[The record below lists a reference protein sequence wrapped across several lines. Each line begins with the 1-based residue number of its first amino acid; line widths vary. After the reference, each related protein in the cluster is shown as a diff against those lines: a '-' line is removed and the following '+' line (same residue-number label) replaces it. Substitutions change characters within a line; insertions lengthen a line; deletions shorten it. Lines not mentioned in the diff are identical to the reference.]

1 MSTLEYHLMSTL
13 ESSGKGDIQLVAAD
27 GKLYVRR
34 YREISQEL
42 FQRIR
47 GVSCPYLER
56 LVEQSRDENG
66 AYFVSEYV
74 EGTPASE
81 CTFSEKEAVKLLLEL
96 CAAIRAL
103 HKAGVIHR
111 DIKPSNIICGNDG
124 HIRLIDFD
132 SARLRVEFQSRDTE
146 ILGTGGYAAPEQYG
160 FMQTDDRSDIYAFGV
175 TMDEILGENADKP
188 KFRRI
193 IRRCTQFDP
202 DKRYRDISAVGRAI
216 KRAVMPDFLP
226 FAAAGGIAAVIVLAV
241 YFLRGNS
248 QPAPPGIV
256 RLTEISE
263 AEVTLEIESTPETD
277 NTSEAPETETPT
289 GELPGIETAEPIIT
303 ETAEP
308 AIPETA
314 EPVIAET
321 SEPVAEYFTAEAP
334 QTEPPVQT
342 TAEPEITEPPAV
354 VVTPEASEPDEQVT
368 AEIVPETSEADEQF
382 TAETAPETSEQ
393 EAYSEPTETFEP
405 EAPAI
410 QTPEMP
416 FTTTVDD
423 DGLYRDDFDYV
434 FYDDPAVHGMW
445 RAYKVL
451 PGDADIGS
459 ITGDDIFHAD
469 NKSGQ
474 LSEFIT
480 VYPNGTLAFYQPIP
494 ESIEPT
500 NLWTNGYYISS
511 PENGGLVCRMRAFTV
526 SNGKEFLALEQRPTR
541 VSDDESAHRFIV
553 YFKVVSDD

>member
-1 MSTLEYHLMSTL
+1 MSTLEYHLISTL
-13 ESSGKGDIQLVAAD
+13 KSSGKGDIQLVAVD

-42 FQRIR
+42 FRRIR
-47 GVSCPYLER
+47 DVSCPYLER
-56 LVEQSRDENG
+56 LVEQSEDENG
-66 AYFVSEYV
+66 AYFISEYV

-81 CTFSEKEAVKLLLEL
+81 RTFSEKEAVKLLLEL
-96 CAAIRAL
+96 CAAIKAL

-175 TMDEILGENADKP
+175 TMEEILGENADKP

-202 DKRYRDISAVGRAI
+202 DRRFRDISAVGRAI
-216 KRAVMPDFLP
+216 KIAVIPDFLP
-226 FAAAGGIAAVIVLAV
+226 FAATGGIAVSVVLAV

-256 RLTEISE
+256 RLTDTSE
-263 AEVTLEIESTPETD
+263 AEVTLEIESTPET
-277 NTSEAPETETPT
+277 NSTSEAPETETPT
-289 GELPGIETAEPIIT
+289 EEISGIETKEPS
-303 ETAEP
+303 
-308 AIPETA
+308 IPETA
-314 EPVIAET
+314 EAIIAET
-321 SEPVAEYFTAEAP
+321 SEPVAKHFTVESP
-334 QTEPPVQT
+334 QTEPPVHT
-342 TAEPEITEPPAV
+342 TSKPEITEPPIV
-354 VVTPEASEPDEQVT
+354 VITPETSESDDQVT
-368 AEIVPETSEADEQF
+368 AEIVPETPAF
-382 TAETAPETSEQ
+382 
-393 EAYSEPTETFEP
+393 PTT
-405 EAPAI
+405 
-410 QTPEMP
+410 EMP
-416 FTTTVDD
+416 FTTTTDD
-423 DGLYRDDFDYV
+423 DGLYRDEFEYV

-451 PGDADIGS
+451 PGDTDIS
-459 ITGDDIFHAD
+459 AITGDDIFHAD
-469 NKSGQ
+469 DKSGQ
-474 LSEFIT
+474 LSELIT
-480 VYPNGTLAFYQPIP
+480 VYPNGTLAFYQPNP

-511 PENGGLVCRMRAFTV
+511 PENGGLVCQMRAFTV
-526 SNGKEFLALEQRPTR
+526 SNGKTFLALEQRPVR
-541 VSDDESAHRFIV
+541 VSDGESAHRFIV
-553 YFKVVSDD
+553 YFKVVTDD

>member
-13 ESSGKGDIQLVAAD
+13 KSFGKGDIQLVAAD

-42 FQRIR
+42 FRRIR
-47 GVSCPYLER
+47 DVSCPYLER
-56 LVEQSRDENG
+56 LVEQSEDENG
-66 AYFVSEYV
+66 AYFISEYV

-81 CTFSEKEAVKLLLEL
+81 RTFSEKEAVKLLLEL
-96 CAAIRAL
+96 CAAIKAL

-175 TMDEILGENADKP
+175 TMKEILGENADKP

-193 IRRCTQFDP
+193 IKRCTQFDP
-202 DKRYRDISAVGRAI
+202 DRRYRDISAVGRAI
-216 KRAVMPDFLP
+216 KRTVMPDFLP
-226 FAAAGGIAAVIVLAV
+226 FAAAGGIVAAFVVAV
-241 YFLRGNS
+241 YFLRVNS

-256 RLTEISE
+256 RLTDTSE
-263 AEVTLEIESTPETD
+263 AGITLETER
-277 NTSEAPETETPT
+277 TSEAPETETPT
-289 GELPGIETAEPIIT
+289 EELPGIETEEPS
-303 ETAEP
+303 
-308 AIPETA
+308 IPETA

-321 SEPVAEYFTAEAP
+321 SKPVAEYFTAEAP

-342 TAEPEITEPPAV
+342 TAEPPAV
-354 VVTPEASEPDEQVT
+354 AVTPETSESDEQAT
-368 AEIVPETSEADEQF
+368 AEIVPENSG
-382 TAETAPETSEQ
+382 
-393 EAYSEPTETFEP
+393 P
-405 EAPAI
+405 EAPANP
-410 QTPEMP
+410 TPEMP
-416 FTTTVDD
+416 FTTTIDEN
-423 DGLYRDDFDYV
+423 GLYRDEFDYV

-451 PGDADIGS
+451 PGDIDIS
-459 ITGDDIFHAD
+459 AITGDDIFHAD
-469 NKSGQ
+469 DKSGQ

-480 VYPNGTLAFYQPIP
+480 VYPNGTLAFYQPNP
-494 ESIEPT
+494 DSTEPT

-526 SNGKEFLALEQRPTR
+526 SNGKTFLALEQRPAR

-553 YFKVVSDD
+553 YFKVVTDD

>member
-1 MSTLEYHLMSTL
+1 MSTLEYHLMSNL
-13 ESSGKGDIQLVAAD
+13 KSSGKGDIQLVAAD

-42 FQRIR
+42 FRRIR
-47 GVSCPYLER
+47 DVSCPYLER
-56 LVEQSRDENG
+56 LVEQSEDENG
-66 AYFVSEYV
+66 AYFISEYV

-81 CTFSEKEAVKLLLEL
+81 RTFSEKEAVKLLLEL
-96 CAAIRAL
+96 CAAIKAL
-103 HKAGVIHR
+103 HRAGVIHR

-175 TMDEILGENADKP
+175 TMEEILGENAGKP

-193 IRRCTQFDP
+193 IKRCTQFDP
-202 DKRYRDISAVGRAI
+202 DRRFRDISAVGRAI

-226 FAAAGGIAAVIVLAV
+226 FAVAGVSAAAVVLAV
-241 YFLRGNS
+241 YFLRGSS

-256 RLTEISE
+256 RLTDTSE
-263 AEVTLEIESTPETD
+263 AEITLEIESTPET
-277 NTSEAPETETPT
+277 NSTSEAPETETPT
-289 GELPGIETAEPIIT
+289 EEIPKMETEEATII
-303 ETAEP
+303 
-308 AIPETA
+308 ETA
-314 EPVIAET
+314 EPVIAGT
-321 SEPVAEYFTAEAP
+321 SEPATEHSTSEAP

-342 TAEPEITEPPAV
+342 TAEPPAV
-354 VVTPEASEPDEQVT
+354 AVT
-368 AEIVPETSEADEQF
+368 PETSESDEQA
-382 TAETAPETSEQ
+382 TAEIAPENS
-393 EAYSEPTETFEP
+393 EP
-405 EAPAI
+405 EAPANP
-410 QTPEMP
+410 TLEMP
-416 FTTTVDD
+416 FTTTIDEN
-423 DGLYRDDFDYV
+423 GLYRDEFDYV

-451 PGDADIGS
+451 PGDTDIS
-459 ITGDDIFHAD
+459 AITGDDIFHAD
-469 NKSGQ
+469 DKSGQ

-480 VYPNGTLAFYQPIP
+480 VYPNGTLAFYQPNP
-494 ESIEPT
+494 ESTEPT

-511 PENGGLVCRMRAFTV
+511 PENGGLVCRMRAFTI
-526 SNGKEFLALEQRPTR
+526 SNGREFLALEQRPVR
-541 VSDDESAHRFIV
+541 VSDGESAHRFIV

>member
-13 ESSGKGDIQLVAAD
+13 KSSGKGDIQLVAAD

-34 YREISQEL
+34 YLEIPQEL
-42 FQRIR
+42 FRRIR
-47 GVSCPYLER
+47 DVSCPYLER
-56 LVEQSRDENG
+56 LVEQSEDENG

-81 CTFSEKEAVKLLLEL
+81 CTFSEKEAVKSLLEL
-96 CAAIRAL
+96 CAAIKAL
-103 HKAGVIHR
+103 HRAGVIHR

-175 TMDEILGENADKP
+175 TMEEILGENADKP

-193 IRRCTQFDP
+193 IRHCTQFDP
-202 DKRYRDISAVGRAI
+202 DRRYRDISAVGRAI
-216 KRAVMPDFLP
+216 KQAVMPDFLP
-226 FAAAGGIAAVIVLAV
+226 FAAVGGIAFMVVIVV
-241 YFLRGNS
+241 YLLRGNS

-277 NTSEAPETETPT
+277 NTSEAPETETPS
-289 GELPGIETAEPIIT
+289 EEIPGIETEEPTII
-303 ETAEP
+303 
-308 AIPETA
+308 ETA
-314 EPVIAET
+314 EPVIAGT
-321 SEPVAEYFTAEAP
+321 FEPATEHSTFEAP

-342 TAEPEITEPPAV
+342 TVEPEITEPPAV
-354 VVTPEASEPDEQVT
+354 VITPETSEPDEQVT
-368 AEIVPETSEADEQF
+368 AEIVPETSEAEEQF

-474 LSEFIT
+474 FSEFIT

-511 PENGGLVCRMRAFTV
+511 PENGGLVCQMRAFTV
-526 SNGKEFLALEQRPTR
+526 SNGKTFLALEQRPVR
-541 VSDDESAHRFIV
+541 VSDGESAHRFIV

>member
-13 ESSGKGDIQLVAAD
+13 ESSGKGDIQLVAAS

-42 FQRIR
+42 FRRIR

-56 LVEQSRDENG
+56 IVERSEDENG
-66 AYFVSEYV
+66 AYFISEYV

-81 CTFSEKEAVKLLLEL
+81 RKFTEKEAVKLLLEL

-175 TMDEILGENADKP
+175 TMKEILGENADKP

-202 DKRYRDISAVGRAI
+202 DRRYRDISAVGRAI
-216 KRAVMPDFLP
+216 KRAVMPDFLL
-226 FAAAGGIAAVIVLAV
+226 FAVAGGIAAAFVVAV

-256 RLTEISE
+256 RLTDTSE
-263 AEVTLEIESTPETD
+263 AEITLETER
-277 NTSEAPETETPT
+277 TSEAPETETPT
-289 GELPGIETAEPIIT
+289 EELPKIETEESTII
-303 ETAEP
+303 
-308 AIPETA
+308 ETA

-321 SEPVAEYFTAEAP
+321 VEPVAEHSTVESP
-334 QTEPPVQT
+334 QIEPPTV
-342 TAEPEITEPPAV
+342 AV
-354 VVTPEASEPDEQVT
+354 T
-368 AEIVPETSEADEQF
+368 
-382 TAETAPETSEQ
+382 PETSEQ
-393 EAYSEPTETFEP
+393 DEQITAEIAPGTSEPETTGSP
-405 EAPAI
+405 
-410 QTPEMP
+410 TPEMP

-423 DGLYRDDFDYV
+423 NGLYRDEFDYV

-451 PGDADIGS
+451 PGDADISS
-459 ITGDDIFHAD
+459 ITGDDIFQAD
-469 NKSGQ
+469 AKNGQ

-480 VYPNGTLAFYQPIP
+480 VYPNGTLAFYQPNP

-526 SNGKEFLALEQRPTR
+526 SNGKTFLALEQRPVR
-541 VSDDESAHRFIV
+541 VSDGESAHRFIV
-553 YFKVVSDD
+553 YFKVVTDD

>member
-13 ESSGKGDIQLVAAD
+13 KSSGKGDIQLVTAD

-34 YREISQEL
+34 YRGIPQEL
-42 FQRIR
+42 FRRIR
-47 GVSCPYLER
+47 DVSCPYLER
-56 LVEQSRDENG
+56 LVEQSADENG

-81 CTFSEKEAVKLLLEL
+81 RTFSEKEAVKLLLEL
-96 CAAIRAL
+96 CAAIKAL
-103 HKAGVIHR
+103 HRAGVIHR

-132 SARLRVEFQSRDTE
+132 SARLRVKFQSRDTE

-175 TMDEILGENADKP
+175 TMEEILGENADKP

-202 DKRYRDISAVGRAI
+202 DRRYRDISAVGCAI

-226 FAAAGGIAAVIVLAV
+226 FAAAGGIAAAFVVAV

-263 AEVTLEIESTPETD
+263 AEITLETERTSKVPETD
-277 NTSEAPETETPT
+277 TPT
-289 GELPGIETAEPIIT
+289 GELPEIETEELTIIETVEPVIAG
-303 ETAEP
+303 TAEP
-308 AIPETA
+308 ATEHSTA
-314 EPVIAET
+314 E
-321 SEPVAEYFTAEAP
+321 SP

-342 TAEPEITEPPAV
+342 TAEPPTV
-354 VVTPEASEPDEQVT
+354 VITPETSEPDEH
-368 AEIVPETSEADEQF
+368 ITS
-382 TAETAPETSEQ
+382 ETAPET
-393 EAYSEPTETFEP
+393 YEP
-405 EAPAI
+405 EAPANP
-410 QTPEMP
+410 TPEMP
-416 FTTTVDD
+416 FTTTIDEN
-423 DGLYRDDFDYV
+423 GLYRDDFDYV

-451 PGDADIGS
+451 PGNTDIS
-459 ITGDDIFHAD
+459 AITGDDIFHAD

-474 LSEFIT
+474 FSEFIT
-480 VYPNGTLAFYQPIP
+480 VYPNGALAFYQPNP
-494 ESIEPT
+494 ESTEPT
-500 NLWTNGYYISS
+500 NLWTNGHYISS

-526 SNGKEFLALEQRPTR
+526 SNGREFLALEQRPVR
-541 VSDDESAHRFIV
+541 VTDDESAHRFIV
-553 YFKVVSDD
+553 YFKVVTDD

>member
-13 ESSGKGDIQLVAAD
+13 KSSGKGDIQLVAAD
-27 GKLYVRR
+27 GKQYVRR
-34 YREISQEL
+34 YREIPQGL
-42 FQRIR
+42 FRRIR

-56 LVEQSRDENG
+56 LVEQSEDENG
-66 AYFVSEYV
+66 AYFISEYI
-74 EGTPASE
+74 EGISASE
-81 CTFSEKEAVKLLLEL
+81 RTFSEKEAVKSLLEL

-103 HKAGVIHR
+103 HRAGVIHR

-175 TMDEILGENADKP
+175 TMEEILGENADKP

-202 DKRYRDISAVGRAI
+202 DRRFRDISAVGRAI
-216 KRAVMPDFLP
+216 KRAVMPEFLP
-226 FAAAGGIAAVIVLAV
+226 FAVAGGIAAAFVVAV

-256 RLTEISE
+256 RLTDTSE
-263 AEVTLEIESTPETD
+263 AEITLETER
-277 NTSEAPETETPT
+277 TSEAPETETPT
-289 GELPGIETAEPIIT
+289 EEIPGIETEEP
-303 ETAEP
+303 P
-308 AIPETA
+308 IPETA
-314 EPVIAET
+314 EAIIVET
-321 SEPVAEYFTAEAP
+321 SEPVAEHFTVESP

-342 TAEPEITEPPAV
+342 TSKPEITDPPTV
-354 VVTPEASEPDEQVT
+354 VIT
-368 AEIVPETSEADEQF
+368 PETSESDEQA
-382 TAETAPETSEQ
+382 TAEIAPENS
-393 EAYSEPTETFEP
+393 EP
-405 EAPAI
+405 EAPANP
-410 QTPEMP
+410 TPEMP

-451 PGDADIGS
+451 PGGTDIS
-459 ITGDDIFHAD
+459 AITGDDIFHAD
-469 NKSGQ
+469 DKSGQ

-480 VYPNGTLAFYQPIP
+480 VYPNGTLAFYQPNP

-526 SNGKEFLALEQRPTR
+526 SNGREFLALEQRPVR
-541 VSDDESAHRFIV
+541 VSDGESAHRFIV

>member
-1 MSTLEYHLMSTL
+1 MSTLKYHLISTL
-13 ESSGKGDIQLVAAD
+13 KSSGKGDIQLVAAD

-34 YREISQEL
+34 YREISREL

-47 GVSCPYLER
+47 GVPCPYLER
-56 LVEQSRDENG
+56 LVEQSEDENG
-66 AYFVSEYV
+66 AYFISEYV
-74 EGTPASE
+74 EGTPASDR
-81 CTFSEKEAVKLLLEL
+81 TFSQKEAVNLLLEL
-96 CAAIRAL
+96 CAAIKAL
-103 HKAGVIHR
+103 HRTGVIHR

-175 TMDEILGENADKP
+175 TMEEILGENADKP

-202 DKRYRDISAVGRAI
+202 DRRYRDISAVGRAI

-226 FAAAGGIAAVIVLAV
+226 FAAAGGIAAAVVLAV
-241 YFLRGNS
+241 YLLRGSS

-256 RLTEISE
+256 QLTDTSESEI
-263 AEVTLEIESTPETD
+263 TIEIER
-277 NTSEAPETETPT
+277 TSEAPETETPT
-289 GELPGIETAEPIIT
+289 EELPGIETEELSIPETAEAIIA

-308 AIPETA
+308 AA
-314 EPVIAET
+314 EH
-321 SEPVAEYFTAEAP
+321 FTVEAP
-334 QTEPPVQT
+334 QTESPVQT
-342 TAEPEITEPPAV
+342 TAEPEMTEPSTV
-354 VVTPEASEPDEQVT
+354 LITPETSEPDDQAT
-368 AEIVPETSEADEQF
+368 AEIVPETSEAE
-382 TAETAPETSEQ
+382 S
-393 EAYSEPTETFEP
+393 
-405 EAPAI
+405 PANP
-410 QTPEMP
+410 TPEIP
-416 FTTTVDD
+416 FTTTLDE
-423 DGLYRDDFDYV
+423 DGLYRDEFDYV

-451 PGDADIGS
+451 PGGTDIS
-459 ITGDDIFHAD
+459 AITGDDIFHAD

-480 VYPNGTLAFYQPIP
+480 VYPNGTLAFYQTNP

-511 PENGGLVCRMRAFTV
+511 PENGGLVCQMRAFTI
-526 SNGKEFLALEQRPTR
+526 SNGKEFLALEQRPVR
-541 VSDDESAHRFIV
+541 VSDDESAHRYIV
-553 YFKVVSDD
+553 YFKVVSDN

>member
-1 MSTLEYHLMSTL
+1 MSTLEYHLISTL
-13 ESSGKGDIQLVAAD
+13 KSSGKGDIQLVAAD

-42 FQRIR
+42 FRRIR
-47 GVSCPYLER
+47 DVSCPYLER
-56 LVEQSRDENG
+56 LVEQSEDENG
-66 AYFVSEYV
+66 AYFISEYV

-81 CTFSEKEAVKLLLEL
+81 RTFSEKEAVKLLLEL
-96 CAAIRAL
+96 CAAIKAL

-132 SARLRVEFQSRDTE
+132 SARLWVEFQSRDTE

-175 TMDEILGENADKP
+175 TMEEILGENADKP

-193 IRRCTQFDP
+193 IKRCTQFDP
-202 DKRYRDISAVGRAI
+202 DRRYRDISAVGRAI

-226 FAAAGGIAAVIVLAV
+226 FAAAGGIAAAFVVAV

-256 RLTEISE
+256 RLTDTSE
-263 AEVTLEIESTPETD
+263 AEITLEIESTPET
-277 NTSEAPETETPT
+277 NSTSEAPETETPT
-289 GELPGIETAEPIIT
+289 EEIPGIETKEPS
-303 ETAEP
+303 
-308 AIPETA
+308 IPETA
-314 EPVIAET
+314 EAIIAET
-321 SEPVAEYFTAEAP
+321 SEPVAEHFTVEPP

-342 TAEPEITEPPAV
+342 TAEPELTEPPAV
-354 VVTPEASEPDEQVT
+354 VITSEPSEPDEQAT
-368 AEIVPETSEADEQF
+368 AEIVPET
-382 TAETAPETSEQ
+382 
-393 EAYSEPTETFEP
+393 
-405 EAPAI
+405 PAI
-410 QTPEMP
+410 PTTEMP
-416 FTTTVDD
+416 FTTTTDD
-423 DGLYRDDFDYV
+423 DGLYRDEFEYV

-451 PGDADIGS
+451 PGGTDIS
-459 ITGDDIFHAD
+459 AITGDDIFHAD

-480 VYPNGTLAFYQPIP
+480 VYPNGTLAFYQPNP

-511 PENGGLVCRMRAFTV
+511 PGNGGLVCQMRAFTI
-526 SNGKEFLALEQRPTR
+526 SNGREFLALEQRPVR
-541 VSDDESAHRFIV
+541 VSDGESAHRFIV

>member
-13 ESSGKGDIQLVAAD
+13 KSSGKGDIQLVAAS

-42 FQRIR
+42 FRRIR

-56 LVEQSRDENG
+56 LVERSEDENG
-66 AYFVSEYV
+66 AYFISEYV

-81 CTFSEKEAVKLLLEL
+81 RAFSENEAVKLLLEL
-96 CAAIRAL
+96 CAAIKAL
-103 HKAGVIHR
+103 HRAGVIHR

-132 SARLRVEFQSRDTE
+132 SARLWVEFQSRDTE

-175 TMDEILGENADKP
+175 TMEEILGENAEKP

-202 DKRYRDISAVGRAI
+202 DRRYRDISAVGCAI

-226 FAAAGGIAAVIVLAV
+226 FAAAGGIAAAFVVAV

-256 RLTEISE
+256 RLTDTSE
-263 AEVTLEIESTPETD
+263 AEIAIEIERTFET
-277 NTSEAPETETPT
+277 PETETPT
-289 GELPGIETAEPIIT
+289 EEIPKMETEEPTII
-303 ETAEP
+303 
-308 AIPETA
+308 
-314 EPVIAET
+314 ET
-321 SEPVAEYFTAEAP
+321 SEPVIAGTFEPATEHSTFEAP
-334 QTEPPVQT
+334 QTEPP
-342 TAEPEITEPPAV
+342 AV
-354 VVTPEASEPDEQVT
+354 AVTPETSEPDEQIT
-368 AEIVPETSEADEQF
+368 AEIAPGTS
-382 TAETAPETSEQ
+382 
-393 EAYSEPTETFEP
+393 EP
-405 EAPAI
+405 EAPANP
-410 QTPEMP
+410 TPEMP
-416 FTTTVDD
+416 FTTTIDD
-423 DGLYRDDFDYV
+423 NGLYRDDFDYV

-451 PGDADIGS
+451 PGNTDISS

-480 VYPNGTLAFYQPIP
+480 VYPNGTLAFYQPNP
-494 ESIEPT
+494 ESIEPS

-526 SNGKEFLALEQRPTR
+526 SNGKEFLALEQRPVR
-541 VSDDESAHRFIV
+541 VTDDESAHRFIV
-553 YFKVVSDD
+553 YFKVATDD

>member
-13 ESSGKGDIQLVAAD
+13 KSSGKGDIQLVAAD
-27 GKLYVRR
+27 GKQYVRR
-34 YREISQEL
+34 YREIPQGL
-42 FQRIR
+42 FRRIR

-56 LVEQSRDENG
+56 LVEQSEDENG
-66 AYFVSEYV
+66 AYFISEYI
-74 EGTPASE
+74 EGISASE
-81 CTFSEKEAVKLLLEL
+81 RTFSEKEAVKSLLEL

-103 HKAGVIHR
+103 HRAGVIHR

-175 TMDEILGENADKP
+175 TMEEILGENAEKP

-202 DKRYRDISAVGRAI
+202 DRRYRDISAVGRAI
-216 KRAVMPDFLP
+216 KRAATPEFLP
-226 FAAAGGIAAVIVLAV
+226 FAVAGGIAAAFVVAV

-256 RLTEISE
+256 RLTDTSE
-263 AEVTLEIESTPETD
+263 AEITLEIKR
-277 NTSEAPETETPT
+277 TSEVPETETPT
-289 GELPGIETAEPIIT
+289 EGLPGIETEELTII
-303 ETAEP
+303 
-308 AIPETA
+308 ETA

-321 SEPVAEYFTAEAP
+321 VEPVAEYFTVESP
-334 QTEPPVQT
+334 QTEPP
-342 TAEPEITEPPAV
+342 AV
-354 VVTPEASEPDEQVT
+354 AVTPETSEPDEQIT
-368 AEIVPETSEADEQF
+368 AEI
-382 TAETAPETSEQ
+382 APETS
-393 EAYSEPTETFEP
+393 EP

-410 QTPEMP
+410 LTPEMP

-423 DGLYRDDFDYV
+423 NGLYRDDFDYV

-451 PGDADIGS
+451 PGNTDIS
-459 ITGDDIFHAD
+459 AITGDDIFHAD

-474 LSEFIT
+474 FSEFIT
-480 VYPNGTLAFYQPIP
+480 VYPNGTLAFYQPNP
-494 ESIEPT
+494 ESIEPS

-511 PENGGLVCRMRAFTV
+511 PENGGLVCRMRAFTI
-526 SNGKEFLALEQRPTR
+526 SNGREFLALEQRPVR
-541 VSDDESAHRFIV
+541 VSDGESAHRFIV

>member
-1 MSTLEYHLMSTL
+1 MSILK
-13 ESSGKGDIQLVAAD
+13 SSGKGDIQLVAAD

-34 YREISQEL
+34 YRAISREL

-47 GVSCPYLER
+47 DVSCPYLER

-66 AYFVSEYV
+66 AYFISEYV
-74 EGTPASE
+74 EGTPASDR
-81 CTFSEKEAVKLLLEL
+81 TFSEKEAVKTLLEL
-96 CAAIRAL
+96 CVAVKAL
-103 HKAGVIHR
+103 HRAGVIHR
-111 DIKPSNIICGNDG
+111 DIKPSNIICGNDD

-132 SARLRVEFQSRDTE
+132 SARMRVQFQSRDTE

-175 TMDEILGENADKP
+175 TMEEILGENADNP

-193 IRRCTQFDP
+193 IKRCTQFDP
-202 DKRYRDISAVGRAI
+202 DRRYRDISTVGHAI

-226 FAAAGGIAAVIVLAV
+226 FAAAGGIAAAVVVAV

-256 RLTEISE
+256 RLTDASE
-263 AEVTLEIESTPETD
+263 AEITLEIESTPEIN

-289 GELPGIETAEPIIT
+289 EEIPEIKTEEPS
-303 ETAEP
+303 
-308 AIPETA
+308 IPETA
-314 EPVIAET
+314 EAIIADT
-321 SEPVAEYFTAEAP
+321 VEPAAEHFTVESP

-342 TAEPEITEPPAV
+342 TAEPEMTEPPALEI
-354 VVTPEASEPDEQVT
+354 TPETSESDKQAT
-368 AEIVPETSEADEQF
+368 TEIVPETSEADEQF
-382 TAETAPETSEQ
+382 TAETAPET
-393 EAYSEPTETFEP
+393 PEP

-410 QTPEMP
+410 PTPEMP

-423 DGLYRDDFDYV
+423 NGLYRDDFDYV

-451 PGDADIGS
+451 PGGTDIS
-459 ITGDDIFHAD
+459 AITGDDIFHAD

-480 VYPNGTLAFYQPIP
+480 VYPNGTLAFYQPNP

-511 PENGGLVCRMRAFTV
+511 PENGGLVCQMKAFTI
-526 SNGKEFLALEQRPTR
+526 SNGKEFLTMEQRPVR

>member
-13 ESSGKGDIQLVAAD
+13 KSSGKGDIQLVAAS

-42 FQRIR
+42 FRRIR

-56 LVEQSRDENG
+56 LVERSEDENG
-66 AYFVSEYV
+66 AYFISEYV

-81 CTFSEKEAVKLLLEL
+81 RAFSENEAVKLLLEL
-96 CAAIRAL
+96 CAAIKAL
-103 HKAGVIHR
+103 HRAGVIHR

-132 SARLRVEFQSRDTE
+132 SARLWVEFQSRDTE

-175 TMDEILGENADKP
+175 TMEEILGENAEKP

-202 DKRYRDISAVGRAI
+202 DRRYRDISAVGCAI

-226 FAAAGGIAAVIVLAV
+226 FAAAGGIAAAFVVAV

-263 AEVTLEIESTPETD
+263 AEITLETERTSKVPETD
-277 NTSEAPETETPT
+277 TPT
-289 GELPGIETAEPIIT
+289 GELPEIETEELTIIETVEPVIAG
-303 ETAEP
+303 TAEP
-308 AIPETA
+308 ATEHSTA
-314 EPVIAET
+314 E
-321 SEPVAEYFTAEAP
+321 SP

-342 TAEPEITEPPAV
+342 TAEPPTV
-354 VVTPEASEPDEQVT
+354 VITPETSEPDEH
-368 AEIVPETSEADEQF
+368 ITS
-382 TAETAPETSEQ
+382 ETAPET
-393 EAYSEPTETFEP
+393 YEP
-405 EAPAI
+405 EAPANP
-410 QTPEMP
+410 TPEMP
-416 FTTTVDD
+416 FTTTIDEN
-423 DGLYRDDFDYV
+423 GLYRDDFDYV

-451 PGDADIGS
+451 PGNTDIS
-459 ITGDDIFHAD
+459 AITGDDIFHAD

-474 LSEFIT
+474 FSEFIT
-480 VYPNGTLAFYQPIP
+480 VYPNGALAFYQPNP
-494 ESIEPT
+494 ESTEPT
-500 NLWTNGYYISS
+500 NLWTNGHYISS

-526 SNGKEFLALEQRPTR
+526 SNGREFLALEQRPVR
-541 VSDDESAHRFIV
+541 VTDDESAHRFIV
-553 YFKVVSDD
+553 YFKVVTDD

>member
-1 MSTLEYHLMSTL
+1 MSTLEYHLMSTMK
-13 ESSGKGDIQLVAAD
+13 SSGKGDIQLVAAD

-34 YREISQEL
+34 YREISREL

-47 GVSCPYLER
+47 GVSFPYLER
-56 LVEQSRDENG
+56 LLEQSWDENG
-66 AYFVSEYV
+66 AYFISEYV
-74 EGTPASE
+74 EGAPASE
-81 CTFSEKEAVKLLLEL
+81 RTFSEKEAVKLLLEL

-103 HKAGVIHR
+103 HRAGVIHR

-175 TMDEILGENADKP
+175 TMEEILGENADKP

-202 DKRYRDISAVGRAI
+202 DRRYRDISAVGRAI

-226 FAAAGGIAAVIVLAV
+226 FAAAGGIAAAFVVAV

-256 RLTEISE
+256 RLTDTSE
-263 AEVTLEIESTPETD
+263 AEITLEIER
-277 NTSEAPETETPT
+277 TSEAPETETTTEEIPGIETEEPT
-289 GELPGIETAEPIIT
+289 IIETAEP
-303 ETAEP
+303 
-308 AIPETA
+308 
-314 EPVIAET
+314 
-321 SEPVAEYFTAEAP
+321 VAEHSTVESP

-368 AEIVPETSEADEQF
+368 EETAPITSEADEQF
-382 TAETAPETSEQ
+382 TAETAPETSE
-393 EAYSEPTETFEP
+393 PET
-405 EAPAI
+405 PAI
-410 QTPEMP
+410 PTPEMP

-451 PGDADIGS
+451 PGDADIGAV
-459 ITGDDIFHAD
+459 TGDDIFHAD

>member
-1 MSTLEYHLMSTL
+1 MSTLYYHLMSTL
-13 ESSGKGDIQLVAAD
+13 KSSGKGDIQLVAAD

-56 LVEQSRDENG
+56 LVEQSGDENG
-66 AYFVSEYV
+66 AYFISEYI
-74 EGTPASE
+74 EGTPVSE
-81 CTFSEKEAVKLLLEL
+81 RKFTEKEAVKSLLEL
-96 CAAIRAL
+96 CAAIKAL
-103 HKAGVIHR
+103 HRAGVIHR

-132 SARLRVEFQSRDTE
+132 SARLRVQFQSRDTK

-175 TMDEILGENADKP
+175 TMEEILGENADKP
-188 KFRRI
+188 KLRRI
-193 IRRCTQFDP
+193 IKRCTQFDP
-202 DKRYRDISAVGRAI
+202 DKRYRDISAVWRAI

-226 FAAAGGIAAVIVLAV
+226 FAAAGGIAAVIIMAV

-256 RLTEISE
+256 RLTDASE
-263 AEVTLEIESTPETD
+263 AEITLEIER
-277 NTSEAPETETPT
+277 TSEAPDTETPT
-289 GELPGIETAEPIIT
+289 EKLPEIETEEPS
-303 ETAEP
+303 
-308 AIPETA
+308 IPETA
-314 EPVIAET
+314 ESIIAET
-321 SEPVAEYFTAEAP
+321 TEPVAEHFTVESP

-342 TAEPEITEPPAV
+342 TAEPEITDPPAV
-354 VVTPEASEPDEQVT
+354 VITPETSEPDEQIT
-368 AEIVPETSEADEQF
+368 AEI
-382 TAETAPETSEQ
+382 APETSE
-393 EAYSEPTETFEP
+393 P
-405 EAPAI
+405 EVPAI
-410 QTPEMP
+410 SPPEMP

-451 PGDADIGS
+451 PGDTDIGA

-469 NKSGQ
+469 DKSGQ
-474 LSEFIT
+474 LSECIT
-480 VYPNGTLAFYQPIP
+480 VYPNGTLAFYQPNP
-494 ESIEPT
+494 ESTEPT

-511 PENGGLVCRMRAFTV
+511 PENGGLVCQMRAFTIE
-526 SNGKEFLALEQRPTR
+526 NGREFLALEQRPAR
-541 VSDDESAHRFIV
+541 VSDGESAHRFIV

>member
-1 MSTLEYHLMSTL
+1 VSTLEYHLMSTL
-13 ESSGKGDIQLVAAD
+13 KSSGKGDIQLVAAD

-42 FQRIR
+42 FRR
-47 GVSCPYLER
+47 VRDVSCPYLER
-56 LVEQSRDENG
+56 LMEQSEDENG
-66 AYFVSEYV
+66 AYFISEYV

-81 CTFSEKEAVKLLLEL
+81 RTFSEKEAVKLLLEL
-96 CAAIRAL
+96 CAAIKAL

-175 TMDEILGENADKP
+175 TMEEILGENADKP

-202 DKRYRDISAVGRAI
+202 DRRYRDISAVWRAI
-216 KRAVMPDFLP
+216 KMAVMPDFLP
-226 FAAAGGIAAVIVLAV
+226 FAATGGIAVAIVVAV

-248 QPAPPGIV
+248 QPAPPGII
-256 RLTEISE
+256 RLTDTSKAEI
-263 AEVTLEIESTPETD
+263 TLEIER
-277 NTSEAPETETPT
+277 TSEEPETETPT
-289 GELPGIETAEPIIT
+289 EEISGIETKEPS
-303 ETAEP
+303 
-308 AIPETA
+308 IPETA
-314 EPVIAET
+314 EAIIAET
-321 SEPVAEYFTAEAP
+321 SEPVAEHFTVESP

-342 TAEPEITEPPAV
+342 TSKPEITEPPTV
-354 VVTPEASEPDEQVT
+354 VITPETSEPDEQAT
-368 AEIVPETSEADEQF
+368 AEI
-382 TAETAPETSEQ
+382 APETPVI
-393 EAYSEPTETFEP
+393 PTT
-405 EAPAI
+405 
-410 QTPEMP
+410 EMP
-416 FTTTVDD
+416 FTTTTDD
-423 DGLYRDDFDYV
+423 DGLYRDEFEYV

-451 PGDADIGS
+451 PGDTDIS
-459 ITGDDIFHAD
+459 AITGDDIFHAD
-469 NKSGQ
+469 DKSGQ

-480 VYPNGTLAFYQPIP
+480 VYPNGTLAFYQPNP

-511 PENGGLVCRMRAFTV
+511 PENGGLVCQMRAFTV
-526 SNGKEFLALEQRPTR
+526 SNGKTFLALEQRPVR

>member
-13 ESSGKGDIQLVAAD
+13 KSSGKGDIQLVAAD

-42 FQRIR
+42 FRRIR
-47 GVSCPYLER
+47 DVSCPYLER
-56 LVEQSRDENG
+56 LVEQSEDENG
-66 AYFVSEYV
+66 AYFISEYV
-74 EGTPASE
+74 DGTPASE
-81 CTFSEKEAVKLLLEL
+81 HTFSEKEAVKLLLEL
-96 CAAIRAL
+96 CAAIKAL
-103 HKAGVIHR
+103 HRAGVIHR

-175 TMDEILGENADKP
+175 TMEEILGENAEKP

-202 DKRYRDISAVGRAI
+202 DRRYRDISAAGRAI

-226 FAAAGGIAAVIVLAV
+226 FAAAGGIAAAVVSV

-256 RLTEISE
+256 RLTDTSE
-263 AEVTLEIESTPETD
+263 AEVTLEIESTPET
-277 NTSEAPETETPT
+277 NSTSEAPETETPT
-289 GELPGIETAEPIIT
+289 EEIPGIETKEPS
-303 ETAEP
+303 
-308 AIPETA
+308 IPETA
-314 EPVIAET
+314 EAIIAET
-321 SEPVAEYFTAEAP
+321 SEPVAEHFTVESP
-334 QTEPPVQT
+334 QTEPP
-342 TAEPEITEPPAV
+342 AV
-354 VVTPEASEPDEQVT
+354 AVT
-368 AEIVPETSEADEQF
+368 PETSESDEQI
-382 TAETAPETSEQ
+382 TSEI
-393 EAYSEPTETFEP
+393 APKNSEP
-405 EAPAI
+405 EAPANP
-410 QTPEMP
+410 TPEMP
-416 FTTTVDD
+416 FTTTIDEN
-423 DGLYRDDFDYV
+423 GLYRDEFDYV

-451 PGDADIGS
+451 PGDTDIS
-459 ITGDDIFHAD
+459 AITGDDIFHAD
-469 NKSGQ
+469 DKSGQ
-474 LSEFIT
+474 LSELIT
-480 VYPNGTLAFYQPIP
+480 VYPNGTLAFYQPNP
-494 ESIEPT
+494 DSTEPT

-511 PENGGLVCRMRAFTV
+511 PENGGLVCQMRAFTI
-526 SNGKEFLALEQRPTR
+526 SNGREFLALEQRPVR
-541 VSDDESAHRFIV
+541 VSDGENAHRFIV

>member
-1 MSTLEYHLMSTL
+1 MSTLK
-13 ESSGKGDIQLVAAD
+13 SSGKGDIQLVAAD

-42 FQRIR
+42 FRRIR
-47 GVSCPYLER
+47 DVSCPYLER
-56 LVEQSRDENG
+56 LVEQSEDENG
-66 AYFVSEYV
+66 AYFISEYV
-74 EGTPASE
+74 EGISASE
-81 CTFSEKEAVKLLLEL
+81 RTFTEKEAVKLLLEL
-96 CAAIRAL
+96 CAAIKAI

-175 TMDEILGENADKP
+175 TMEEILGENADKP
-188 KFRRI
+188 KFQRI

-202 DKRYRDISAVGRAI
+202 DRRCRDISAVGRAI
-216 KRAVMPDFLP
+216 KRTVMPDFLP
-226 FAAAGGIAAVIVLAV
+226 FAAAGGIAVSVVLAV

-256 RLTEISE
+256 RLTDTSE
-263 AEVTLEIESTPETD
+263 AEVTLEIESTPET
-277 NTSEAPETETPT
+277 NSTSEAPETETPT
-289 GELPGIETAEPIIT
+289 EEIPGIETEEPS
-303 ETAEP
+303 
-308 AIPETA
+308 IPETA
-314 EPVIAET
+314 EAIIAET
-321 SEPVAEYFTAEAP
+321 SETVAEHFTVESP

-354 VVTPEASEPDEQVT
+354 VITPETSEPGEQAT
-368 AEIVPETSEADEQF
+368 AEIVPENS
-382 TAETAPETSEQ
+382 
-393 EAYSEPTETFEP
+393 EP
-405 EAPAI
+405 EAPANP
-410 QTPEMP
+410 TPEMP
-416 FTTTVDD
+416 FTTTIDEN
-423 DGLYRDDFDYV
+423 GLYRDEFDYV

-451 PGDADIGS
+451 PGDTDIS
-459 ITGDDIFHAD
+459 AITGDDIFHAD
-469 NKSGQ
+469 DKSGQ

-480 VYPNGTLAFYQPIP
+480 VYPNGTLAFYQPNP
-494 ESIEPT
+494 ESTEPT
-500 NLWTNGYYISS
+500 NLWTNGYCISS

-526 SNGKEFLALEQRPTR
+526 SNGKEFLSLEQRPVR

-553 YFKVVSDD
+553 YFKVVTDD

>member
-1 MSTLEYHLMSTL
+1 MSTLEYHLISTL
-13 ESSGKGDIQLVAAD
+13 KSSGKGDIQLVAAD

-34 YREISQEL
+34 YREISQKL
-42 FQRIR
+42 FRRIR
-47 GVSCPYLER
+47 GISCPYLER
-56 LVEQSRDENG
+56 LVEQSEDENG
-66 AYFVSEYV
+66 AYFISEYI

-81 CTFSEKEAVKLLLEL
+81 RTFSEKEAVESLLEL
-96 CAAIRAL
+96 CAAIKAL
-103 HKAGVIHR
+103 HSSGMIHR

-132 SARLRVEFQSRDTE
+132 SARLRVKFQSRDTE

-175 TMDEILGENADKP
+175 TMKEILGENAEKP

-202 DKRYRDISAVGRAI
+202 DRRYRDISAVGRAI
-216 KRAVMPDFLP
+216 KRTVMPDFLL
-226 FAAAGGIAAVIVLAV
+226 FAAVGGIAAAFVVAV

-248 QPAPPGIV
+248 HPAPPGIV
-256 RLTEISE
+256 RLTDTSE
-263 AEVTLEIESTPETD
+263 AEITLETER
-277 NTSEAPETETPT
+277 TSEAPETETPT
-289 GELPGIETAEPIIT
+289 EEIPGIETEELTIIETAEP
-303 ETAEP
+303 
-308 AIPETA
+308 
-314 EPVIAET
+314 
-321 SEPVAEYFTAEAP
+321 VAEHSTVESP
-334 QTEPPVQT
+334 QTEPP
-342 TAEPEITEPPAV
+342 AV
-354 VVTPEASEPDEQVT
+354 AVTPVTSEQDEQIT
-368 AEIVPETSEADEQF
+368 AEIATETSGPET
-382 TAETAPETSEQ
+382 TGNP
-393 EAYSEPTETFEP
+393 
-405 EAPAI
+405 
-410 QTPEMP
+410 TPEMP

-423 DGLYRDDFDYV
+423 NGLYRDEFDYV

-451 PGDADIGS
+451 LGDTDISS

-480 VYPNGTLAFYQPIP
+480 VYPNGTLAFYQPNP

-526 SNGKEFLALEQRPTR
+526 SNGREFLALEQRPAR

>member
-13 ESSGKGDIQLVAAD
+13 KSSGKGDIQLVAAS

-34 YREISQEL
+34 YREIPQEL
-42 FQRIR
+42 FRRIR
-47 GVSCPYLER
+47 RVSCPYLER
-56 LVEQSRDENG
+56 LVEQSEDENG
-66 AYFVSEYV
+66 AYFISEYV
-74 EGTPASE
+74 EGTPASDR
-81 CTFSEKEAVKLLLEL
+81 TFSEKEAVKLLLGL
-96 CAAIRAL
+96 CAAIKAL
-103 HKAGVIHR
+103 HRAGVIHR
-111 DIKPSNIICGNDG
+111 DIKPSNIICGNDW

-175 TMDEILGENADKP
+175 TMEEILGENADKP

-216 KRAVMPDFLP
+216 KRAVIPDFLL
-226 FAAAGGIAAVIVLAV
+226 FAVAGGIAAAFVVAV

-263 AEVTLEIESTPETD
+263 AEITLEIER
-277 NTSEAPETETPT
+277 TSEAPETETLT
-289 GELPGIETAEPIIT
+289 EEIPGIETEEPS
-303 ETAEP
+303 
-308 AIPETA
+308 IPETA
-314 EPVIAET
+314 EAIIAET
-321 SEPVAEYFTAEAP
+321 SEPAAEHSTVESP
-334 QTEPPVQT
+334 QTEPPTV
-342 TAEPEITEPPAV
+342 AV
-354 VVTPEASEPDEQVT
+354 T
-368 AEIVPETSEADEQF
+368 
-382 TAETAPETSEQ
+382 PETSEQ
-393 EAYSEPTETFEP
+393 DEQITAEIATETSEP
-405 EAPAI
+405 EAPVI
-410 QTPEMP
+410 SNPEMP
-416 FTTTVDD
+416 FTTTFDD
-423 DGLYRDDFDYV
+423 NGLYRDEFDYV

-451 PGDADIGS
+451 PGDTDIS
-459 ITGDDIFHAD
+459 AITGDDIFHAD
-469 NKSGQ
+469 DKSGQ

-480 VYPNGTLAFYQPIP
+480 VYPNGTLAFYQPNP
-494 ESIEPT
+494 ESTEPT

-526 SNGKEFLALEQRPTR
+526 SNGKTFLALEQRPVR

-553 YFKVVSDD
+553 YFKVVTDD

>member
-1 MSTLEYHLMSTL
+1 MSTLK
-13 ESSGKGDIQLVAAD
+13 SSGKGDIQLVAAN

-47 GVSCPYLER
+47 GVSCPHLER
-56 LVEQSRDENG
+56 LVEQSEDENG
-66 AYFVSEYV
+66 AYFISEYI
-74 EGTPASE
+74 EGISASE
-81 CTFSEKEAVKLLLEL
+81 RTFSEKEAVKLLLEL
-96 CAAIRAL
+96 CAAIKAL
-103 HKAGVIHR
+103 HRAGIIHR

-175 TMDEILGENADKP
+175 TMEEILGENADKP

-202 DKRYRDISAVGRAI
+202 DRRFRDISAVGRVI
-216 KRAVMPDFLP
+216 KRAVMPEFLP
-226 FAAAGGIAAVIVLAV
+226 FAVAGGIAAAFVVAA
-241 YFLRGNS
+241 YFLRGSS

-256 RLTEISE
+256 RLT
-263 AEVTLEIESTPETD
+263 D
-277 NTSEAPETETPT
+277 TSEAGITLETERTSKVPETETPT
-289 GELPGIETAEPIIT
+289 EEIPGIETEEP
-303 ETAEP
+303 P
-308 AIPETA
+308 IPETA
-314 EPVIAET
+314 EAIIAET
-321 SEPVAEYFTAEAP
+321 VEHSTSEAL

-342 TAEPEITEPPAV
+342 TAEPEITEPPTV
-354 VVTPEASEPDEQVT
+354 VITHETSEPDEQIT
-368 AEIVPETSEADEQF
+368 PEI
-382 TAETAPETSEQ
+382 APETS
-393 EAYSEPTETFEP
+393 EP

-410 QTPEMP
+410 PTPEMP

-423 DGLYRDDFDYV
+423 NGLYHDDFDYV
-434 FYDDPAVHGMW
+434 FYDDPAVHGTW

-451 PGDADIGS
+451 PGGTDIS
-459 ITGDDIFHAD
+459 AITGDDIFHAD
-469 NKSGQ
+469 NKNGQ

-480 VYPNGTLAFYQPIP
+480 VYPNGTLAFYQPNP
-494 ESIEPT
+494 DNIEPT

-511 PENGGLVCRMRAFTV
+511 PENGGLVCQMRAFTV
-526 SNGKEFLALEQRPTR
+526 SSGKTFLALEQRPVR
-541 VSDDESAHRFIV
+541 ASDDESVHRFIV
-553 YFKVVSDD
+553 YFKVVTDD

>member
-13 ESSGKGDIQLVAAD
+13 KSSGKGDIQLVAAS

-42 FQRIR
+42 FRRIR

-56 LVEQSRDENG
+56 LVERSEDENG
-66 AYFVSEYV
+66 AYFISEYV

-81 CTFSEKEAVKLLLEL
+81 RAFSENEAVKLLLEL
-96 CAAIRAL
+96 CAAIKAL
-103 HKAGVIHR
+103 HRAGVIHR

-132 SARLRVEFQSRDTE
+132 SARLWVEFQSRDTE

-175 TMDEILGENADKP
+175 TMEEILGENAEKP

-202 DKRYRDISAVGRAI
+202 DRRYRDISAVGCAI

-226 FAAAGGIAAVIVLAV
+226 FAAAGGIAAAFVVAV

-263 AEVTLEIESTPETD
+263 AEITLETERTSKVPETD
-277 NTSEAPETETPT
+277 TPT
-289 GELPGIETAEPIIT
+289 GELPEIETEELTIIETVEPVIAG
-303 ETAEP
+303 TAEP
-308 AIPETA
+308 ATEHSTA
-314 EPVIAET
+314 E
-321 SEPVAEYFTAEAP
+321 SP

-342 TAEPEITEPPAV
+342 TAEPPTV
-354 VVTPEASEPDEQVT
+354 VITPETSEPDEH
-368 AEIVPETSEADEQF
+368 ITS
-382 TAETAPETSEQ
+382 ETAPET
-393 EAYSEPTETFEP
+393 YEP
-405 EAPAI
+405 EAPANP
-410 QTPEMP
+410 TPEMP
-416 FTTTVDD
+416 FTTTIDEN
-423 DGLYRDDFDYV
+423 GLYRDDFDYV

-451 PGDADIGS
+451 PGNTDIS
-459 ITGDDIFHAD
+459 AITGDDIFHAD

-474 LSEFIT
+474 FSEFIT
-480 VYPNGTLAFYQPIP
+480 VYPNGALAFYQPNP
-494 ESIEPT
+494 ESTEPT
-500 NLWTNGYYISS
+500 NLWTNGHYISS

-526 SNGKEFLALEQRPTR
+526 SNGKEFLALEQRPVR
-541 VSDDESAHRFIV
+541 VTDDESAHRFIV
-553 YFKVVSDD
+553 YFKVATDD

>member
-13 ESSGKGDIQLVAAD
+13 KSSGKGDIQLVAAD

-42 FQRIR
+42 FRR
-47 GVSCPYLER
+47 VRDVSCPYLER
-56 LVEQSRDENG
+56 LMEQSEDENG
-66 AYFVSEYV
+66 AYFISEYV

-81 CTFSEKEAVKLLLEL
+81 RTFSEKEAVKLLLEL
-96 CAAIRAL
+96 CAAIKAL

-175 TMDEILGENADKP
+175 TMEEILGENADKP

-202 DKRYRDISAVGRAI
+202 DRRYRDISAVWRAI
-216 KRAVMPDFLP
+216 KMAVMPDFLP
-226 FAAAGGIAAVIVLAV
+226 FAATGGIAVAIVVAV

-248 QPAPPGIV
+248 QPAPPGII
-256 RLTEISE
+256 RLTDTSKAEI
-263 AEVTLEIESTPETD
+263 TLEIER
-277 NTSEAPETETPT
+277 TSEEPETETPT
-289 GELPGIETAEPIIT
+289 EEISGIETKEPS
-303 ETAEP
+303 
-308 AIPETA
+308 IPETA
-314 EPVIAET
+314 EAIIAET
-321 SEPVAEYFTAEAP
+321 SEPVAEHFTVESP

-342 TAEPEITEPPAV
+342 TSKPEITEPPTV
-354 VVTPEASEPDEQVT
+354 VITPETSEPDEQAT
-368 AEIVPETSEADEQF
+368 AEI
-382 TAETAPETSEQ
+382 APETPVI
-393 EAYSEPTETFEP
+393 PTT
-405 EAPAI
+405 
-410 QTPEMP
+410 EMP
-416 FTTTVDD
+416 FTTTTDD
-423 DGLYRDDFDYV
+423 DGLYRDEFEYV

-451 PGDADIGS
+451 PGDTDIS
-459 ITGDDIFHAD
+459 AITGDDIVHAD
-469 NKSGQ
+469 DKSGQ

-480 VYPNGTLAFYQPIP
+480 VYPNGTLAFYQPNP

-511 PENGGLVCRMRAFTV
+511 PENGGLVCQMRAFTV
-526 SNGKEFLALEQRPTR
+526 SNGKTFLALEQRPVR

>member
-13 ESSGKGDIQLVAAD
+13 KSSGKGDIQLVAAD

-42 FQRIR
+42 FRRIR
-47 GVSCPYLER
+47 DVSCPYLER
-56 LVEQSRDENG
+56 LVEQSEDENG
-66 AYFVSEYV
+66 AYFISEYV

-81 CTFSEKEAVKLLLEL
+81 RTFSEKEAVKLLLEL
-96 CAAIRAL
+96 CAAIKAL

-124 HIRLIDFD
+124 HIRLIDLD

-175 TMDEILGENADKP
+175 TMEEILGENADKP

-193 IRRCTQFDP
+193 IKRCTQFDP
-202 DKRYRDISAVGRAI
+202 DRRCRDISAVGRAI
-216 KRAVMPDFLP
+216 KRAVMPDFVP
-226 FAAAGGIAAVIVLAV
+226 FAAGGGIAAVVVLAV

-248 QPAPPGIV
+248 QPAPPGII
-256 RLTEISE
+256 RLTDTSE
-263 AEVTLEIESTPETD
+263 AEVTLEIESTPET
-277 NTSEAPETETPT
+277 NSTSEAPETETPT
-289 GELPGIETAEPIIT
+289 EELPGIETKEPS
-303 ETAEP
+303 
-308 AIPETA
+308 IPETA
-314 EPVIAET
+314 EPVIAGT
-321 SEPVAEYFTAEAP
+321 SEPATEHSTSEAP

-354 VVTPEASEPDEQVT
+354 VITPETSEPDEQIT
-368 AEIVPETSEADEQF
+368 AEIVPET
-382 TAETAPETSEQ
+382 
-393 EAYSEPTETFEP
+393 
-405 EAPAI
+405 PAI
-410 QTPEMP
+410 PTTEMP
-416 FTTTVDD
+416 FTTTTDD
-423 DGLYRDDFDYV
+423 DGLYRDEFEYV
-434 FYDDPAVHGMW
+434 FYDHPAVHGMW

-451 PGDADIGS
+451 PGDTDIS
-459 ITGDDIFHAD
+459 TITGDDIFHAD
-469 NKSGQ
+469 DKSGQ

-480 VYPNGTLAFYQPIP
+480 VYPNGTLAFYQPNP

-511 PENGGLVCRMRAFTV
+511 PENGGLVCQMRAFTI
-526 SNGKEFLALEQRPTR
+526 SNGREFLALEQRPAR

-553 YFKVVSDD
+553 YFKVVTDD

>member
-1 MSTLEYHLMSTL
+1 MSTLEYHLISTL
-13 ESSGKGDIQLVAAD
+13 KSSGKGDIQLVAAD

-42 FQRIR
+42 FRRIR
-47 GVSCPYLER
+47 NVSCPYLER
-56 LVEQSRDENG
+56 LVEQSEDENG
-66 AYFVSEYV
+66 AYFVSEYI
-74 EGTPASE
+74 EGTPVSE
-81 CTFSEKEAVKLLLEL
+81 RTFSEKEAVESLLEL
-96 CAAIRAL
+96 CAAIKAL

-132 SARLRVEFQSRDTE
+132 SARLRVEFQNRDTE

-175 TMDEILGENADKP
+175 TMEEILSENADKP

-202 DKRYRDISAVGRAI
+202 DRRFRDISAVGRAI
-216 KRAVMPDFLP
+216 KRAVMPEFLP
-226 FAAAGGIAAVIVLAV
+226 FAVAGGIAAAFVVAV

-256 RLTEISE
+256 RLTDASE
-263 AEVTLEIESTPETD
+263 AEITLETER
-277 NTSEAPETETPT
+277 TSETPGTETPT
-289 GELPGIETAEPIIT
+289 GELPEIETEELTIIETVEPVIAG
-303 ETAEP
+303 TAEP
-308 AIPETA
+308 AAEHSTA
-314 EPVIAET
+314 E
-321 SEPVAEYFTAEAP
+321 SP

-354 VVTPEASEPDEQVT
+354 VITPEPSESDEQAT
-368 AEIVPETSEADEQF
+368 TEIVPETSEPKVPAN
-382 TAETAPETSEQ
+382 
-393 EAYSEPTETFEP
+393 PTP
-405 EAPAI
+405 K
-410 QTPEMP
+410 MP

-423 DGLYRDDFDYV
+423 NGLYHDDFDYV
-434 FYDDPAVHGMW
+434 FYDDPAAHGTW

-451 PGDADIGS
+451 PGNTDIS
-459 ITGDDIFHAD
+459 AITGDDIFHAD

-480 VYPNGTLAFYQPIP
+480 VYPNGTLAFYQPNP
-494 ESIEPT
+494 ESTEPS

-526 SNGKEFLALEQRPTR
+526 SNGKEFLALEQRPVR

-553 YFKVVSDD
+553 YFKVVSD

>member
-13 ESSGKGDIQLVAAD
+13 KSSGKGDIQLVAAD

-42 FQRIR
+42 FRRIR
-47 GVSCPYLER
+47 DVSCPYLER
-56 LVEQSRDENG
+56 LVEQSEDENG
-66 AYFVSEYV
+66 AYFISEYV

-81 CTFSEKEAVKLLLEL
+81 RTFSEKEAVKSLLEL
-96 CAAIRAL
+96 CAAIKAL

-175 TMDEILGENADKP
+175 TMEEILGENADKP

-193 IRRCTQFDP
+193 IKRCTQFDP
-202 DKRYRDISAVGRAI
+202 DRRYRDISAVRRAI
-216 KRAVMPDFLP
+216 KRAVIPDFVP
-226 FAAAGGIAAVIVLAV
+226 FAAGGGIAAVVVLAV
-241 YFLRGNS
+241 YFLRGSS
-248 QPAPPGIV
+248 QPAPPGII
-256 RLTEISE
+256 RLTDTSE
-263 AEVTLEIESTPETD
+263 AEITLETER
-277 NTSEAPETETPT
+277 TSEAPETETPT
-289 GELPGIETAEPIIT
+289 EELPGIETEEPTII
-303 ETAEP
+303 
-308 AIPETA
+308 ETA
-314 EPVIAET
+314 EPVAEHST
-321 SEPVAEYFTAEAP
+321 VEAP

-342 TAEPEITEPPAV
+342 TAEPPAV
-354 VVTPEASEPDEQVT
+354 AVTPETSESDDQVT
-368 AEIVPETSEADEQF
+368 AEIVPET
-382 TAETAPETSEQ
+382 
-393 EAYSEPTETFEP
+393 
-405 EAPAI
+405 PAI
-410 QTPEMP
+410 PTTEMP
-416 FTTTVDD
+416 FTTTTDD
-423 DGLYRDDFDYV
+423 DGLYRDEFEYV

-451 PGDADIGS
+451 PGDTDIS
-459 ITGDDIFHAD
+459 AITGDDIFHAD
-469 NKSGQ
+469 DKSGQ

-480 VYPNGTLAFYQPIP
+480 VYPNGTLAFYQPNP
-494 ESIEPT
+494 DNIEPT

-511 PENGGLVCRMRAFTV
+511 PENGGLVCQMRAFTI
-526 SNGKEFLALEQRPTR
+526 SNGKTFLALEQRPVR

>member
-13 ESSGKGDIQLVAAD
+13 KSSGKGDIQLVAAS

-42 FQRIR
+42 FRRIR

-56 LVEQSRDENG
+56 LVERSEDENG
-66 AYFVSEYV
+66 AYFISEYV

-81 CTFSEKEAVKLLLEL
+81 RAFSENEAVKLLLEL
-96 CAAIRAL
+96 CAAIKAL
-103 HKAGVIHR
+103 HRAGVIHR

-132 SARLRVEFQSRDTE
+132 SARLWVEFQSRDTE

-175 TMDEILGENADKP
+175 TMEEILGENAEKP

-202 DKRYRDISAVGRAI
+202 DRRFRDISAVGRAI
-216 KRAVMPDFLP
+216 KRAVMPDSLP
-226 FAAAGGIAAVIVLAV
+226 FAAAGGIAAAFVVAV

-263 AEVTLEIESTPETD
+263 AEITLETERTSKVPETD
-277 NTSEAPETETPT
+277 TPT
-289 GELPGIETAEPIIT
+289 GELPEIETEELTIIETVEPVIAG
-303 ETAEP
+303 TAEP
-308 AIPETA
+308 ATEHSTA
-314 EPVIAET
+314 E
-321 SEPVAEYFTAEAP
+321 SP

-342 TAEPEITEPPAV
+342 TAEPPTV
-354 VVTPEASEPDEQVT
+354 VITPETSEPDEH
-368 AEIVPETSEADEQF
+368 ITS
-382 TAETAPETSEQ
+382 ETAPET
-393 EAYSEPTETFEP
+393 YEP
-405 EAPAI
+405 EAPANP
-410 QTPEMP
+410 TPEMP
-416 FTTTVDD
+416 FTTTIDEN
-423 DGLYRDDFDYV
+423 GLYRDDFDYV

-451 PGDADIGS
+451 PGNTDIS
-459 ITGDDIFHAD
+459 AITGDDIFHAD

-474 LSEFIT
+474 FSEFIT
-480 VYPNGTLAFYQPIP
+480 VYPNGALAFYQPNP
-494 ESIEPT
+494 ESTEPT
-500 NLWTNGYYISS
+500 NLWTNGHYISS

-526 SNGKEFLALEQRPTR
+526 SNGKEFLALEQRPVR
-541 VSDDESAHRFIV
+541 VTDDESAHRFIV
-553 YFKVVSDD
+553 YFKVATDD

>member
-13 ESSGKGDIQLVAAD
+13 KSSGKGDIQLVAAD

-34 YREISQEL
+34 YREIPRGL
-42 FQRIR
+42 FRRIR
-47 GVSCPYLER
+47 NVSCPYLER
-56 LVEQSRDENG
+56 LVEQSEDENG
-66 AYFVSEYV
+66 AYFISEYV
-74 EGTPASE
+74 EGTSASE
-81 CTFSEKEAVKLLLEL
+81 RTFSEKEAVKSLLEL

-103 HKAGVIHR
+103 HKSGVIHR

-132 SARLRVEFQSRDTE
+132 SARLRVKFQSRDTE

-175 TMDEILGENADKP
+175 TMEEILGENAEKP

-193 IRRCTQFDP
+193 IRRCTQFEP
-202 DKRYRDISAVGRAI
+202 DRRFRDISAVGRAI
-216 KRAVMPDFLP
+216 KRAVMPDFLL
-226 FAAAGGIAAVIVLAV
+226 FAVAGGIAAAFVVAV

-256 RLTEISE
+256 RLTDTSETEIS
-263 AEVTLEIESTPETD
+263 LEIER
-277 NTSEAPETETPT
+277 TSETPETETPT
-289 GELPGIETAEPIIT
+289 EEIPGIETEEPTII
-303 ETAEP
+303 
-308 AIPETA
+308 ETA
-314 EPVIAET
+314 EPVIAGT
-321 SEPVAEYFTAEAP
+321 SEPATEHSTFEAP
-334 QTEPPVQT
+334 QTEPPIQT

-354 VVTPEASEPDEQVT
+354 VITPETSEPDEQIT
-368 AEIVPETSEADEQF
+368 AEI
-382 TAETAPETSEQ
+382 APETS
-393 EAYSEPTETFEP
+393 EP

-410 QTPEMP
+410 STPEMP
-416 FTTTVDD
+416 FTTTIDD
-423 DGLYRDDFDYV
+423 NGLYRDEFDYV
-434 FYDDPAVHGMW
+434 FYDDPTVHGTW
-445 RAYKVL
+445 RAYKAL
-451 PGDADIGS
+451 PGNTDIS
-459 ITGDDIFHAD
+459 AITGDDIFHAD

-480 VYPNGTLAFYQPIP
+480 VYPNGTLAFYQPNP
-494 ESIEPT
+494 DNIEPT

-526 SNGKEFLALEQRPTR
+526 SNGREFLALEQRPVR
-541 VSDDESAHRFIV
+541 VSDGENAHRFIV